1 MNQNKNESATNQP
14 TNAPKPTVEEVFGM
28 MRKMMGSVPSAIE
41 QAVKVDEGL
50 LYEHLRSR
58 GYAMPPQGALDE
70 ETRTLI
76 YLAAAL
82 AASSQACIQAMANK
96 ARMQNIPS
104 AKIIETVHI
113 VRFALATKVIG
124 EAEPVFAALAK
135 T

>member
-1 MNQNKNESATNQP
+1 MKTTKNEVETNHP
-14 TNAPKPTVEEVFGM
+14 MNAQKPTVEEVFGM
-28 MRKMMGSVPSAIE
+28 MRKMMGSVPTAIE
-41 QAVKVDEGL
+41 QAAKVDEGL

-58 GYAMPPQGALDE
+58 GYAMPPGGALDE

-82 AASSQACIQAMANK
+82 AASSEACIQAMANK
-96 ARMQNIPS
+96 AKMQNIPS

-124 EAEPVFAALAK
+124 EAEPVFAALGKA
-135 T
+135 

>member
-1 MNQNKNESATNQP
+1 MKNTKNETETSQP

-28 MRKMMGSVPSAIE
+28 MRKMMGSVPTAIA

-82 AASSQACIQAMANK
+82 AAGSHACIQAMANK
-96 ARMQNIPS
+96 AKMQSIPA
-104 AKIIETVHI
+104 AKVLETVHL

-135 T
+135 A

>member
-1 MNQNKNESATNQP
+1 
-14 TNAPKPTVEEVFGM
+14 M

-41 QAVKVDEGL
+41 QAVKVEEGL

-58 GYAMPPQGALDE
+58 GYAMPPEGALDE

-76 YLAAAL
+76 YLASAL
-82 AASSQACIQAMANK
+82 AASSHACIRAMANK
-96 ARMQNIPS
+96 AKMQNIP
-104 AKIIETVHI
+104 AEKVLETVRI